1 MINTQ
6 EYKILNNVNDIDVNQ
21 WDDLIKQ
28 SNVATWFQ
36 TKIAYKFYESLPNIM
51 IPFVIALAK
60 DNVLRGLVVGY
71 ITQEK
76 NPIKQLLTRRAI
88 IVGGPLLANN
98 ITNKEV
104 ELLMSATRKSLK
116 GKAIYIETRNFND
129 FSAWKVGFITSG
141 FEYVPHLNFHVN
153 TINWESVEQKIGKHR
168 KKYIRLSYRDGA
180 SVVLQPTLEQI
191 KEYYLLLDD
200 LYRTKIKTPL
210 YPYEFFENLY
220 KESTSQFILVSY
232 NNEIVGGSCCVTL
245 PNKGVY
251 EWFACGKD
259 GLYKNIYPSSVTKHA
274 GMKFAND
281 NNYPL
286 FDMMGAGK
294 PDEKYGVRD
303 FKAEFGGELVEH
315 GRYLCVLK
323 KISYILGK
331 LGVNLLKKK

>member
-1 MINTQ
+1 MINSQ
-6 EYKILNNVNDIDVNQ
+6 EYRILNDINEIDINQ
-21 WDDLIKQ
+21 WDDLVKQ

-36 TKIAYKFYESLPNIM
+36 TKIAYQFYESLSQIM
-51 IPFVIALAK
+51 IPFVYALQVEGTLK
-60 DNVLRGLVVGY
+60 GIVVGY
-71 ITQEK
+71 ITKES
-76 NPIKQLLTRRAI
+76 NVIKQLLTRRAI
-88 IVGGPLLANN
+88 VVGGPLLTNE

-104 ELLMSATRKSLK
+104 ELLMSETRKSLK

-129 FSAWKVGFITSG
+129 YSAWKDGFVASG

-153 TINWESVEQKIGKHR
+153 TTNWENVEQKIGKHR

-200 LYRTKIKTPL
+200 LYCTKIKTPL

-220 KESTSQFILVSY
+220 NESTSQFILVSY
-232 NNEIVGGSCCVTL
+232 NDEIVGGSCCVTL
-245 PNKGVY
+245 ANKGVY

-274 GMKFAND
+274 GMKFASD

-303 FKAEFGGELVEH
+303 FKAEFGGDLVEH
-315 GRYLCVLK
+315 GRYLCVLN
-323 KISYILGK
+323 KILYSLGK
-331 LGVNLLKKK
+331 LGVKLLKKR

>member
-1 MINTQ
+1 MINSQ
-6 EYKILNNVNDIDVNQ
+6 EYKIINNVNEIDVNQ
-21 WDDLIKQ
+21 WDDLIKH

-51 IPFVIALAK
+51 IPFVIALTK

-76 NPIKQLLTRRAI
+76 NPVKQLLTRRAI
-88 IVGGPLLANN
+88 IVGGPLLVND
-98 ITNKEV
+98 ITNNEV
-104 ELLMSATRKSLK
+104 ELLMYATRKSLK

-129 FSAWKVGFITSG
+129 YSAWKDGFVASG

-153 TINWESVEQKIGKHR
+153 TTSWENVEQKIGKHR

-180 SVVLQPTLEQI
+180 SIVLQPTLEQI

-220 KESTSQFILVSY
+220 QESTSQFILVSY
-232 NNEIVGGSCCVTL
+232 NDEIVGGSCCVTL

-274 GMKFAND
+274 GMKFASD

-303 FKAEFGGELVEH
+303 FKAEFGGDLVEH
-315 GRYLCVLK
+315 GRYLCVLNK
-323 KISYILGK
+323 LSYSIGK
-331 LGVNLLKKK
+331 LGITLLKKR

>member
-1 MINTQ
+1 MINSQ
-6 EYKILNNVNDIDVNQ
+6 EYRILNDVNEIDINQ

-36 TKIAYKFYESLPNIM
+36 TKVAYKFYESLPSIM
-51 IPFVIALAK
+51 IPFVVALVK
-60 DNVLRGLVVGY
+60 NNVLRGIVVGY

-88 IVGGPLLANN
+88 IVGGPLLANY
-98 ITNKEV
+98 ITNQEV

-129 FSAWKVGFITSG
+129 FSAWKEGFIASG

-153 TINWESVEQKIGKHR
+153 TTNWESVEQNIGKHR

-232 NNEIVGGSCCVTL
+232 NDEIVGGSCCVTL
-245 PNKGVY
+245 ANKGVY

-274 GMKFAND
+274 GMKFASD

-303 FKAEFGGELVEH
+303 FKAEFGGDLVEH
-315 GRYLCVLK
+315 GRYLCIVNKFL
-323 KISYILGK
+323 YNLGK
-331 LGVNLLKKK
+331 IGLRILRGK